1 MDVAALAQT
10 LISSRTD
17 AAVADAQVGLL
28 KKAMQSQE
36 AAATKLLD
44 SLALPLATEGSLG
57 RNVNTYA

>member
-44 SLALPLATEGSLG
+44 SLAAKEP
-57 RNVNTYA
+57 R

>member
-1 MDVAALAQT
+1 MDVALIAQT
-10 LISSRTD
+10 LLNTRTEQ
-17 AAVADAQVGLL
+17 AVGDAQISLL
-28 KKAMQSQE
+28 KKAMNTQE